1 MLEVENIRKRFG
13 HIDALRGVSFAVQP
27 GTITGIL
34 GPNGCG
40 KTTLIK
46 VILGLVLPDGG
57 SVRLNGTEVLQ
68 EFRYRENIGYMPQNA
83 HFPHNLTINE
93 LLTMLEEI
101 RGVEAKKR
109 QELVELF
116 ELSMHLKKPFDHLS
130 GGTRQKVAAVAA
142 MMFAPPLLVLDEP
155 TVGLDPLAVA
165 RLKERIVQQKKD
177 GGTVILVS
185 HMVSEIEQLVE
196 QMVFLLDGQV
206 RFFGTLKA
214 ARQQTG
220 VEHLEQAIVSLITKA

>member
-13 HIDALRGVSFAVQP
+13 HVEALRGVSFVVQP

-46 VILGLVLPDGG
+46 IILGLVLPDGG
-57 SVRLNGTEVLQ
+57 AVRFNGSEVLQ
-68 EFRYRENIGYMPQNA
+68 EFQYREHIGYMPQNA

-109 QELVELF
+109 HELVDLF
-116 ELSMHLKKPFDHLS
+116 ELSPHLNKPFDHLS

-142 MMFAPPLLVLDEP
+142 MMFTPPLLVLDEP

-165 RLKERIVQQKKD
+165 RLKERIIQQKKT
-177 GGTVILVS
+177 GGSVILVS

-206 RFFGTLKA
+206 RFSGTLTA

-220 VEHLEQAIVSLITKA
+220 VEQLEQAIVNLITTS